1 MKTKLVLWGEN
12 ASNEKIL
19 IAMELLERDNKVM
32 VYVFPLEV
40 ATEEF
45 YQSMLDLWREGKNV
59 VFPENHQ
66 KIERPLS
73 ISESLLPDDIKVERT
88 DIITRAQAEWHF
100 VVLSS
105 KLYEMYKTELD
116 ELKEKIE
123 KISEYDDKLWNEA
136 KSFWTKVQ
144 DQVREQNLFKDHSNI
159 LKERTNNLFE
169 KLKEYKKSLQND
181 FEVTSKEVAEKFNAE
196 IQDVEEKLS
205 KGIGLKPLFEK
216 MKEIQANF
224 YKTAMTKD
232 DKKSVWERIDNTF
245 KSMKERKPSGE
256 NNFNNAAR
264 LKSRYD
270 GLIETIGKME
280 KSIQRDKQDLE
291 FQEKKINTTDGQ
303 LEMQIRRAKLKMLE
317 ERIHSKDEK
326 LQDMY
331 KVRVELESRMAKDE
345 AKKARDEKRTE
356 AKEHVKQKIASEMK
370 AAEEERETMADL
382 LEDAANKIKE
392 SKTSK
397 KVKKEESFF
406 ESVATTLTETYE
418 DVVDTV
424 KAVAEVA
431 ADKIEEVADK
441 VEDKVET
448 ALENAEDKFE
458 KVKDAAEDKFDDVKD
473 AVKDKFENVKDAV
486 ESKFDDVKD
495 VVEEKYEDIKDKFS
509 GKDTKEEELASV
521 DNTDTEEKQN

>member
-45 YQSMLDLWREGKNV
+45 YQSMLDLWREGKSV
-59 VFPENHQ
+59 TFPDNHQ
-66 KIERPLS
+66 KIERSLS
-73 ISESLLPDDIKVERT
+73 ISDSLLPDDIKVERT

-105 KLYEMYKTELD
+105 KLYDMYKTELD

-123 KISEYDDKLWNEA
+123 KITEYDDKLWNEA

-181 FEVTSKEVAEKFNAE
+181 FEVTSKEVAAKFNEE
-196 IQDVEEKLS
+196 IQDVEDKLS
-205 KGIGLKPLFEK
+205 KGIGLRPLFEK
-216 MKEIQANF
+216 MKEIQASF

-232 DKKSVWERIDNTF
+232 DKKSVWDKIDATF
-245 KSMKERKPSGE
+245 KAMKDKKPTGE
-256 NNFNNAAR
+256 NNFNNGAR

-280 KSIQRDKQDLE
+280 QSIKRDRQDFE

-331 KVRVELESRMAKDE
+331 KVRIELESKMAKDE
-345 AKKARDEKRTE
+345 AKKVRDEKRTE
-356 AKEHVKQKIASEMK
+356 AKEHVKQKIASDIK

-397 KVKKEESFF
+397 KAKKEEGFF
-406 ESVATTLTETYE
+406 EAIGNTLTETYE

-431 ADKIEEVADK
+431 SDKIEDFADK
-441 VEDKVET
+441 VEDKVED
-448 ALENAEDKFE
+448 ALEKAEDKFE
-458 KVKDAAEDKFDDVKD
+458 TVKDAAQEKFNSAKDTAEEKYD
-473 AVKDKFENVKDAV
+473 AVKDVLE
-486 ESKFDDVKD
+486 EKFDVAKD
-495 VVEEKYEDIKDKFS
+495 VVVEKYDEIKAKISGDDKKED
-509 GKDTKEEELASV
+509 EYASV
-521 DNTDTEEKQN
+521 ETTDSEDKQN

>member
-45 YQSMLDLWREGKNV
+45 YQSMLDNWREGKMVN
-59 VFPENHQ
+59 FPENHQ

-73 ISESLLPDDIKVERT
+73 VSENLLPEDIKVERT

-100 VVLSS
+100 VVLSA

-123 KISEYDDKLWNEA
+123 KLSEYDDKLWNEA
-136 KSFWTKVQ
+136 KTFWNKVQ
-144 DQVREQNLFKDHSNI
+144 DQVREQNLFKEHSNI
-159 LKERTNNLFE
+159 LKERTNNLFD
-169 KLKEYKKSLQND
+169 KLKEFKKSIQSE
-181 FEVTSKEVAEKFNAE
+181 FETTSKEVAAKFNEE
-196 IQDVEEKLS
+196 IQDIEDKLS

-216 MKEIQANF
+216 MKEIQANY
-224 YKTAMTKD
+224 YKTAMTKE
-232 DKKSVWERIDNTF
+232 DKKSVWEKIDNTF
-245 KSMKERKPSGE
+245 KAMKERKPSGE
-256 NNFNNAAR
+256 GVSNNSAR

-270 GLIETIGKME
+270 GLIDTISKME
-280 KSIQRDKQDLE
+280 KSIQRDKQDLD
-291 FQEKKINTTDGQ
+291 FQEKKINSTDGQ

-331 KVRVELESRMAKDE
+331 KVQKELELKMAKDE
-345 AKKARDEKRTE
+345 ARKEREEKRNEARDN
-356 AKEHVKQKIASEMK
+356 VKQKIANEIK

-382 LEDAANKIKE
+382 LEDAANKIKD
-392 SKTSK
+392 SKTK
-397 KVKKEESFF
+397 KVKKEESFLS
-406 ESVATTLTETYE
+406 SVATTLTESLE

-431 ADKIEEVADK
+431 TDRLEDFADK
-441 VEDKVET
+441 VEEV
-448 ALENAEDKFE
+448 LE
-458 KVKDAAEDKFDDVKD
+458 AAEDKYDTIKDVLEDKAD
-473 AVKDKFENVKDAV
+473 EIKDKLKEEENKNEDIAAV
-486 ESKFDDVKD
+486 ESDSI
-495 VVEEKYEDIKDKFS
+495 ED
-509 GKDTKEEELASV
+509 
-521 DNTDTEEKQN
+521 KQN